1 MVESSAITGLAGLD
15 ATDRAILETLQADGN
30 FSNAALARRVHLSP
44 PATHARVRRLEEQG
58 YIRQYT
64 ALLDREK
71 LGLDLLCFVQI
82 SMQVHYLTQQDPLRE
97 AIRDLPEVLECHHL
111 TGEYDYLLKIAVRNR
126 QELERIVVGRLTT
139 MPGVARIHTSLV
151 FTEIKATTALPLA

>member
-1 MVESSAITGLAGLD
+1 MLESSAHVGISALD
-15 ATDRAILETLQADGN
+15 TIDRGILEILQVEGN
-30 FSNAALARRVHLSP
+30 ISNAALARRVHLSA

-58 YIRQYT
+58 YIRQYA

-71 LGLDLLCFVQI
+71 LGLDLLFFVQI

-126 QELERIVVGRLTT
+126 QDLERIVVGQLTT